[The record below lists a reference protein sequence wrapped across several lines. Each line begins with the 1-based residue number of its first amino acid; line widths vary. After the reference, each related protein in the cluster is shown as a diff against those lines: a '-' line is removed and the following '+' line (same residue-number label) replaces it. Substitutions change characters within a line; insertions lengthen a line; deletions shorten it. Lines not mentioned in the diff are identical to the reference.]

1 MKNIS
6 YYNNS
11 IIGGYYDIIFR
22 RKKGIQCA
30 WHHIKF
36 NYINKKISKTN
47 KHLDIGC
54 GPGTFLG
61 IIKKN
66 AIGVDVAHNQIKYAK
81 KKYSSKKVKFLTY
94 KNKLPIKS
102 KSIES
107 ISMIEL
113 IEHMDKRDLNYLLK
127 ECKRVLK
134 RNGNIYLSTPNYFSL
149 WPLLELILNQISPVN
164 YKHEHI
170 NKFNKRRLAEVMK
183 KNGFEIVQLESFIL
197 LSPFLALISFNFSKL
212 MIFFDN
218 LITKFFPG
226 FLLFCKLKKKN
237 VE

>member
-1 MKNIS
+1 MWPRDILR
-6 YYNNS
+6 YY
-11 IIGGYYDIIFR
+11 
-22 RKKGIQCA
+22 Q
-30 WHHIKF
+30 
-36 NYINKKISKTN
+36 
-47 KHLDIGC
+47 
-54 GPGTFLG
+54 
-61 IIKKN
+61 KN
-66 AIGVDVAHNQIKYAK
+66 AIGVDVAHNQIKYA

-102 KSIES
+102 QSIES

-134 RNGNIYLSTPNYFSL
+134 KMVISIYLRPIIFFVAFT
-149 WPLLELILNQISPVN
+149 ELILNQISPVN

>member
-1 MKNIS
+1 MKHLN
-6 YYNNS
+6 YNNK
-11 IIGGYYDIIFR
+11 IVNGNCIDEL
-22 RKKGIQCA
+22 
-30 WHHIKF
+30 
-36 NYINKKISKTN
+36 KKIPEKSFDLIFADPPYNLQLKNELTRPDRSKVN
-47 KHLDIGC
+47 AVNDKWDK
-54 GPGTFLG
+54 F
-61 IIKKN
+61 KN
-66 AIGVDVAHNQIKYAK
+66 FKSYDE
-81 KKYSSKKVKFLTY
+81 FTLTW
-94 KNKLPIKS
+94 
-102 KSIES
+102 
-107 ISMIEL
+107 
-113 IEHMDKRDLNYLLK
+113 LK

-134 RNGNIYLSTPNYFSL
+134 KNGNIYLSTPNYFSL